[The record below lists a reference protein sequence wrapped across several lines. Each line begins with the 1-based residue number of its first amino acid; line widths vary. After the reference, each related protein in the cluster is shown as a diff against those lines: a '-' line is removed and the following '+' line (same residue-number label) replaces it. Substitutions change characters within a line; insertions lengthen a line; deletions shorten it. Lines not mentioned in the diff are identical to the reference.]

1 MTYIAPKNTPTPR
14 GNGRIRRALPTL
26 GLIVTAIGGIS
37 SWSDRAQVLAAPEV
51 LAPAITTKMI
61 AEDATILH
69 FARAQGIG
77 DAIRETGVPFSDPLN
92 VKLGTIRE
100 IVEAARTE
108 RTDHRIDMVYS
119 SGYLDAVEGGWDPDR
134 LDRYADAIFQ
144 TERGIFELADQAT
157 LRWSADLGLE
167 GGRALVTGAIAM
179 TVSYDP
185 YEPIWTGTLEEGSSR
200 GTAFLEVSGATRL
213 LLDAIHD
220 AAYVPDLA
228 PGLTGP
234 LADLPEPF
242 RDTPPSGTCA
252 MEI

>member
-1 MTYIAPKNTPTPR
+1 
-14 GNGRIRRALPTL
+14 
-26 GLIVTAIGGIS
+26 
-37 SWSDRAQVLAAPEV
+37 
-51 LAPAITTKMI
+51 
-61 AEDATILH
+61 
-69 FARAQGIG
+69 
-77 DAIRETGVPFSDPLN
+77 
-92 VKLGTIRE
+92 
-100 IVEAARTE
+100 
-108 RTDHRIDMVYS
+108 
-119 SGYLDAVEGGWDPDR
+119 
-134 LDRYADAIFQ
+134 
-144 TERGIFELADQAT
+144 
-157 LRWSADLGLE
+157 
-167 GGRALVTGAIAM
+167 M